1 MYIPPEKRQQIID
14 DLDCFEHRF
23 YFFCI
28 KIEFQKI
35 LNFLDTTYDDKDLPR
50 FVIKTWI
57 KFYDQSEKITTLAK
71 KSELKHQC

>member
-35 LNFLDTTYDDKDLPR
+35 LNFLDTTYDDKIYQDLLSKHGLN
-50 FVIKTWI
+50 FMIN
-57 KFYDQSEKITTLAK
+57 QK
-71 KSELKHQC
+71 KLQP

>member
-50 FVIKTWI
+50 FVIKT
-57 KFYDQSEKITTLAK
+57 
-71 KSELKHQC
+71 